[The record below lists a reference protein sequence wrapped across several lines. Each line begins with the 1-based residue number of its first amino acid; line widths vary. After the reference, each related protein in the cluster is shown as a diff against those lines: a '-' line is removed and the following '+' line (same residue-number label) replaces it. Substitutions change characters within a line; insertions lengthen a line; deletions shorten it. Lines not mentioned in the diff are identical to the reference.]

1 MHSKSNQHGSVT
13 VLAMV
18 SLLIMTSLAGVYF
31 NKNIS
36 GLSKTFSFNYGQQNS
51 AQAVAEAGIQYVW
64 AHALENTPDNT
75 RAWNTTTLSSN
86 PIKIDNT
93 NDNSPTFTVSITKI
107 TTNLPAGVTANDS
120 YYKVSSTGI
129 VGSTSKTV
137 VAYLLIPSA
146 TPPVLTSYFNN
157 AAFSDKPWS
166 ISGSGENASATA
178 PDGKNYYQVLF
189 NQKVYSND
197 ENHLDPTGNLG
208 FTLNYKVNLKST
220 SSTNPNDCG
229 YGIYYLANGNPNNLS
244 GYVLQ
249 YDPGLTPDQ
258 ILVKKVVAD
267 YKSTTTPW
275 YNEII
280 SNNYEKLYSNNYYN
294 NQSWQKSTKAAT
306 WSKNSDNSYNL
317 NTNPLS
323 GQDTMS
329 IPMSTALNQLNK
341 VTNKNNTMLNQSHI
355 LTIDVRPDASG
366 KVIHTIS
373 LDGLP
378 ILRFID
384 RDTKPDRVF
393 SSGLTGLRVWNA
405 NAEFQN
411 YGSAGIQPII
421 IRSWEIER

>member
-1 MHSKSNQHGSVT
+1 M
-13 VLAMV
+13 
-18 SLLIMTSLAGVYF
+18 
-31 NKNIS
+31 
-36 GLSKTFSFNYGQQNS
+36 
-51 AQAVAEAGIQYVW
+51 
-64 AHALENTPDNT
+64 
-75 RAWNTTTLSSN
+75 
-86 PIKIDNT
+86 
-93 NDNSPTFTVSITKI
+93 
-107 TTNLPAGVTANDS
+107 
-120 YYKVSSTGI
+120 
-129 VGSTSKTV
+129 
-137 VAYLLIPSA
+137 
-146 TPPVLTSYFNN
+146 
-157 AAFSDKPWS
+157 
-166 ISGSGENASATA
+166 
-178 PDGKNYYQVLF
+178 
-189 NQKVYSND
+189 
-197 ENHLDPTGNLG
+197 
-208 FTLNYKVNLKST
+208 
-220 SSTNPNDCG
+220 
-229 YGIYYLANGNPNNLS
+229 
-244 GYVLQ
+244 Q

-306 WSKNSDNSYNL
+306 WSKNSDISYNL

-366 KVIHTIS
+366 KVIHTLS